1 MMKAMMRDVSE
12 EETVRQ
18 AFNVFDKDG
27 DGLISAEEIRQTMMG
42 LGEEVK
48 MIVDKIFFFLFFEV
62 SETEVTAMVKEADLN
77 GDGFIDFIEFSK
89 LMKINF
95 GLNKQNSGDLGPPAC

>member
-1 MMKAMMRDVSE
+1 M
-12 EETVRQ
+12 
-18 AFNVFDKDG
+18 
-27 DGLISAEEIRQTMMG
+27 LI
-42 LGEEVK
+42 
-48 MIVDKIFFFLFFEV
+48 KICLILFLEV

-89 LMKINF
+89 LMKIF

>member
-1 MMKAMMRDVSE
+1 
-12 EETVRQ
+12 
-18 AFNVFDKDG
+18 
-27 DGLISAEEIRQTMMG
+27 
-42 LGEEVK
+42 
-48 MIVDKIFFFLFFEV
+48 
-62 SETEVTAMVKEADLN
+62 MVKEADLN